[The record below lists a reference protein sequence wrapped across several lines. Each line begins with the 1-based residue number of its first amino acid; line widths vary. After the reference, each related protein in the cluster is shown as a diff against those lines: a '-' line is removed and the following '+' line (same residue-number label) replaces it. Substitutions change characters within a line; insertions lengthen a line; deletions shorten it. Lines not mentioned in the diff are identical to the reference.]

1 MFSKMTYKYIGQPGS
16 QWGAHSNTIALF
28 IILLTRDKN
37 DSYVVTS
44 NNLQKEPF
52 DRLFCKLNVVFSS
65 ICRLGNIAR
74 RNICELKYDNRMN
87 K

>member
-16 QWGAHSNTIALF
+16 QWGTHSNTIALF
-28 IILLTRDKN
+28 IILLIRDKN

-44 NNLQKEPF
+44 NDLQKEPF
-52 DRLFCKLNVVFSS
+52 DRLFCKLNDVFSS

-74 RNICELKYDNRMN
+74 RNICELKYDTRMN

>member
-1 MFSKMTYKYIGQPGS
+1 MRHIEIGQCGS
-16 QWGAHSNTIALF
+16 QWGTHSNTITLF
-28 IILLTRDKN
+28 IILIRDKN

-52 DRLFCKLNVVFSS
+52 DRLFFKLNVVFSS

-74 RNICELKYDNRMN
+74 KNICELKYDNRMN